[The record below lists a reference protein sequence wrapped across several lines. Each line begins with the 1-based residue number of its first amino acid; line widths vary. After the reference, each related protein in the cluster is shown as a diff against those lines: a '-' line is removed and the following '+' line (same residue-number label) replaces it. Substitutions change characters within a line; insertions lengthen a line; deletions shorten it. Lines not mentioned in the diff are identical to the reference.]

1 MCVNRRICATHPKDA
16 PTIGQLGRAPQ
27 TACLRAPRGHGH
39 AGDGGVV
46 PGGPRVSGAALRP
59 GCAFAPVPAGSTS
72 WPPPSQASISGLM
85 GSKRLPCPS
94 AVKMFSCLRLFF
106 LPMP

>member
-16 PTIGQLGRAPQ
+16 PTIGQLGCAPQ
-27 TACLRAPRGHGH
+27 TACLRAPRGH

-72 WPPPSQASISGLM
+72 WPPPSQASISDLM
-85 GSKRLPCPS
+85 GSKHLPCPS
-94 AVKMFSCLRLFF
+94 AVKMLSCLHLFF
-106 LPMP
+106 FPIP